1 MRPHTRSVSSSNN
14 SAQESGYA
22 PFSSETSDPRLDHV
36 SHRVTSTLDHMKTML
51 DKLEPSTPFENG
63 MKDYLNFL
71 HCQFT
76 ELKIQVDR
84 VQSDNIIRNRNTME
98 CVDELALSCVK
109 TEQYSRR
116 DTVTVVGLAKP
127 DNEQQSDL
135 TKKVA
140 EVLSTS
146 GETVTESD
154 LSVVH
159 RNSNHTKV
167 IRGDIDIVNSAV
179 VVYDT
184 IDLSRSVHHI
194 CIIPNLTI
202 RPSFSFAT
210 FLTSLKFDR
219 KFRTGRLTQ
228 LFGDFS
234 YKEKMTS
241 TLIPH
246 CRILLSQTLLLVT
259 FSRITLHVATWR
271 YDTSKPGAGWRHS
284 VCTTSTTSATWA
296 SLLVTSGVVSMV
308 TYLKTVKPDWGTCVV
323 VSFLVSF
330 VVGLS
335 TSGVG
340 DMVVFCSRFG
350 GNFADTALLKSEVF
364 EVMRWYNLVTGLVFT
379 ILFLLLV
386 WRFVRK
392 APKSTKGDKKV
403 KILPPTDIVLSG
415 VCLAVCVEKF
425 ISGTTPSLNKSVLCT
440 NSGIVSWLTLMTISG
455 ILTVVIMSRRHDTN
469 DCLFRGFLTVVS
481 TFVLNFSVGLL
492 GELALSCMIN
502 QHMETGRDIDNIGGS
517 INNRSINSINSRDWN
532 INSSGSV
539 EDTAMPDLLLM
550 YHVGTTPVLALTGLV
565 VPVQFLFKKRRSGDR
580 EHELIDQGTD
590 T

>member
-167 IRGDIDIVNSAV
+167 IRGKPIPPSITVKFCKVSNKDNVLRAYKNYDPVQKKARNV
-179 VVYDT
+179 RVYQSLT
-184 IDLSRSVHHI
+184 AHYSTVRSSI
-194 CIIPNLTI
+194 YD
-202 RPSFSFAT
+202 
-210 FLTSLKFDR
+210 FLN
-219 KFRTGRLTQ
+219 
-228 LFGDFS
+228 
-234 YKEKMTS
+234 
-241 TLIPH
+241 
-246 CRILLSQTLLLVT
+246 
-259 FSRITLHVATWR
+259 
-271 YDTSKPGAGWRHS
+271 SKPGDNKDFGRIFNKDLRPKWVTYQS
-284 VCTTSTTSATWA
+284 P
-296 SLLVTSGVVSMV
+296 TSG
-308 TYLKTVKPDWGTCVV
+308 
-323 VSFLVSF
+323 
-330 VVGLS
+330 
-335 TSGVG
+335 
-340 DMVVFCSRFG
+340 
-350 GNFADTALLKSEVF
+350 
-364 EVMRWYNLVTGLVFT
+364 
-379 ILFLLLV
+379 
-386 WRFVRK
+386 
-392 APKSTKGDKKV
+392 
-403 KILPPTDIVLSG
+403 
-415 VCLAVCVEKF
+415 LAVK
-425 ISGTTPSLNKSVLCT
+425 
-440 NSGIVSWLTLMTISG
+440 
-455 ILTVVIMSRRHDTN
+455 
-469 DCLFRGFLTVVS
+469 
-481 TFVLNFSVGLL
+481 
-492 GELALSCMIN
+492 LA
-502 QHMETGRDIDNIGGS
+502 
-517 INNRSINSINSRDWN
+517 
-532 INSSGSV
+532 
-539 EDTAMPDLLLM
+539 
-550 YHVGTTPVLALTGLV
+550 
-565 VPVQFLFKKRRSGDR
+565 SGDYFNGIHMYEDFAKAIWNKYPACR
-580 EHELIDQGTD
+580 VSN
-590 T
+590 